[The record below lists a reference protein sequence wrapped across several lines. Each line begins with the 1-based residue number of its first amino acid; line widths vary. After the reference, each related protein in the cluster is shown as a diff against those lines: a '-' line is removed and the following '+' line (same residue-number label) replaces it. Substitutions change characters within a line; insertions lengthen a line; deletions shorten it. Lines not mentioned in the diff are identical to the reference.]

1 MSRSSSKPVKA
12 YRSKSF
18 LASVAARPLRILS
31 EYLEPKSRFD
41 HYQIED
47 TIVFFGSARIISPE
61 QAERELEA
69 ARAGG
74 GDLAAAEMRHELS
87 HYFEATREL
96 AYRLTEWSKN
106 LGEGRRRFVVCS
118 GGGPGIMEA
127 ANRGA
132 SEAKG
137 VNVGLT
143 ISLPEEEFDNP
154 HITRELTISLP
165 HEHDNPHISRELL
178 FEFHYFFMRKFWFT
192 YLAKAVVVMPGG
204 FGTLDELFEALT
216 LVQTQKIRKRMP
228 MVLFGSRYW
237 ADVINFNALA
247 QYGTIDAADPDLL
260 FRTDSVD
267 EAFDYLTEQLS
278 RYAIDQPGP
287 SL

>member
-1 MSRSSSKPVKA
+1 MSRSRSKPVKA

-69 ARAGG
+69 ARAGE

-154 HITRELTISLP
+154 HITREL
-165 HEHDNPHISRELL
+165 R

-204 FGTLDELFEALT
+204 FGTLDELFEVLT

-228 MVLFGSRYW
+228 MVLFGNRYW
-237 ADVINFNALA
+237 ADVINFNALV
-247 QYGTIDAADPDLL
+247 QYGTIDAEDLDLL